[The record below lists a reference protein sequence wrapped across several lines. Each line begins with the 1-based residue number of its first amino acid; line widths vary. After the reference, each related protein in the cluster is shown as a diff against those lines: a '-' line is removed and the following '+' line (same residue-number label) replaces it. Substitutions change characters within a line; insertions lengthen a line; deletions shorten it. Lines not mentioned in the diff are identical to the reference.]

1 MKLNKILFSL
11 FAAFSFLAVSCQV
24 EEQVYVPGEP
34 ELDGCHGVYFPTQEA
49 AGAHTMDPS
58 ETPAV
63 EFVVKRLSEDGDITV
78 PVEVKVS
85 EEGIFNV
92 PELQFVDGQTEAK
105 LLVTFPNAKA
115 GVEYTLSLE
124 INDPEY
130 ALVYGANPTYLTYS
144 VTIERY
150 DLMGIATY
158 REDILTALFTV
169 PNQEWQCE
177 VYTKESTPGVYYFKN
192 LYTSTCPF
200 HSPGEYVEEDLYFTV
215 NAANTGKVYIPAQPL
230 GWDWGYGMAWAASL
244 CQEAGFNVDSG
255 AYGSLVNGVITF
267 PVQGLLFAMEGY
279 QDMGFFYANKNG
291 LARFILPGAI
301 LTDYTIS
308 LEAGFASQGTQP
320 VAFTFGT
327 DVQTIKYAAFEGPLS
342 KGDLQ
347 AKVAEIAADKNAQVV
362 AKPEADAEGNVPAAV
377 VGFSFEAT
385 GEYTIVAVG
394 CDSEGTAQSS
404 TSLVISYVA
413 ANDEVPVIVTAGLG
427 AADKYVPQGFSP
439 ETAIEYY
446 VYGQDLEEVKIGMF
460 TAADFIANQQG
471 CISALMTVPSEP
483 AEVLEMINTDV
494 FVDVMGGL
502 TPGTEY
508 YLLVWASNGYEQKI
522 IATAPWTTAGDP
534 LPVYQSY
541 SVEDISEDL
550 MPATSEGFFGTWNYY
565 AKDLYAKV
573 PQTLRNYQG
582 QVTISDSEMPDIP
595 AEEDPNG
602 YGLPTEYVDVKGLFA
617 DNAEYWGFDDTM
629 PFEFYG
635 GVLYTV
641 AWGFDASESG
651 YYPASMYATPAGSL
665 NFYNG
670 TMIGAYVSEGY
681 VAFVDCTGGQIL
693 PDLYLGMFADEAYS
707 SSSFAGVGAG
717 YSDLLLINP
726 ENDDNGLAPEAAASA
741 MSVAELDNLRFSL
754 ASDVNY
760 VETERGRIHSAID
773 RANAIK
779 TVGQAAGVQGEYNA
793 QPATFSAVEAQ
804 PLYETATSDY
814 KKVND
819 SAAAIYR

>member
-34 ELDGCHGVYFPTQEA
+34 ELEGCYGVYFPTQEA

-63 EFVVKRLSEDGDITV
+63 EFVVKRLTEDGDITV
-78 PVEVKVS
+78 PVEVTVS
-85 EEGIFNV
+85 EEGIFNI
-92 PELQFVDGQTEAK
+92 PELKFVDGQTEAK

-115 GVEYTLSLE
+115 GVKYDLSLE
-124 INDPEY
+124 ITDPEY
-130 ALVYGANPTYLTYS
+130 ALVYGANPTFLSYS

-158 REDILTALFTV
+158 REDILTTLFSV

-177 VYTKESTPGVYYFKN
+177 VYTKETTPGVYYLKN
-192 LYTSTCPF
+192 LYTSMCPF
-200 HSPGEYVEEDLYFTV
+200 NEPGDYVEEDVYFTV
-215 NAANTGKVYIPAQPL
+215 NASDPAKVYIPAQPL

-244 CQEAGFNVDSG
+244 CQEAGFNVATG

-267 PVQGLLFAMEGY
+267 PVQGLLFAMEDY

-301 LTDYTIS
+301 LTDYTIA
-308 LEAGFASQGTQP
+308 LEAGYASQGTQP
-320 VAFTFGT
+320 VAFTFGA

-342 KGDLQ
+342 KGDLE
-347 AKVAEIAADKNAQVV
+347 AKVAEIAEDENAQVV
-362 AKPEADAEGNVPAAV
+362 AKPAADAEGNVPAAV
-377 VGFSFEAT
+377 VGFSFETT

-446 VYGQDLEEVKIGMF
+446 VYGQDLTDVKIGMF
-460 TAADFIANQQG
+460 TAADFISNQQG
-471 CISALMTVPSEP
+471 CVAALMTVPSEP
-483 AEVLEMINTDV
+483 AEVLEKINTDV

-534 LPVYQSY
+534 LPVYAPY
-541 SVEDISEDL
+541 SIADINGEL
-550 MPATSEGFFGTWNYY
+550 LPATSEGYFGTYNYY
-565 AKDLYAKV
+565 ATDFFGENPLRSYMGQITIADSPYEDL
-573 PQTLRNYQG
+573 
-582 QVTISDSEMPDIP
+582 P
-595 AEEDPNG
+595 ADES
-602 YGLPTEYVDVKGLFA
+602 GLVTEYVKLSGMFQA
-617 DNAEYWGFDDTM
+617 EAEYYGFDDTM
-629 PFEFYG
+629 DVEYYG
-635 GVLYTV
+635 GVLYQLPNYFPQT
-641 AWGFDASESG
+641 ANGG
-651 YYPASMYATPAGSL
+651 YYTAVMYLTADGGLYGHGNS
-665 NFYNG
+665 Y
-670 TMIGAYVSEGY
+670 TMLGGFVKEGY
-681 VAFVDCTGGQIL
+681 IAFVDATGSYGFNGWFL
-693 PDLYLGMFADEAYS
+693 RAFSDEACAS
-707 SSSFAGVGAG
+707 AVGNMAC
-717 YSDLLLINP
+717 YQDVLLVDP
-726 ENDDNGLAPEAAASA
+726 AVDDNGLAPAAAR
-741 MSVAELDNLRFSL
+741 MSKQDLQNLSFNIETEI
-754 ASDVNY
+754 NY

-779 TVGQAAGVQGEYNA
+779 TVGQAAGVQGEYVA
-793 QPATFSAVEAQ
+793 QPAAFSAVESA
-804 PLYETATSDY
+804 PVYNSNTTDFSIINDATPALY
-814 KKVND
+814 
-819 SAAAIYR
+819 R

>member
-34 ELDGCHGVYFPTQEA
+34 ELEGCHGVYFPTQEA

-78 PVEVKVS
+78 PVEITVS

-92 PELQFVDGQTEAK
+92 PELKFVDGQTEAN
-105 LLVTFPNAKA
+105 LLVTFPNAAA
-115 GVEYTLSLE
+115 GTEYSLTLE
-124 INDPEY
+124 ITDPEY
-130 ALVYGANPTYLTYS
+130 ALVYGANPTFLNYS

-150 DLMGIATY
+150 DLMGTATY
-158 REDILTALFTV
+158 REDILSTLFDV
-169 PNQEWQCE
+169 PNAEWQCE
-177 VYTKESTPGVYYFKN
+177 VYTKETTPGIYYLKN
-192 LYTSTCPF
+192 LYTSLCPF
-200 HSPGEYVEEDLYFTV
+200 NAPGDYVEEDVYFTV
-215 NAANTGKVYIPAQPL
+215 NASDPGKVYVPAQPL

-244 CQEAGFNVDSG
+244 CQEAGFNVATG

-267 PVQGLLFAMEGY
+267 PVQGLLFAMEDY

-291 LARFILPGAI
+291 LARIILPGAI
-301 LTDYTIS
+301 LTDYTIA
-308 LEAGFASQGTQP
+308 LEAGYASQGTQP
-320 VAFTFGT
+320 VAFTFGA

-342 KGDLQ
+342 KGDLE
-347 AKVAEIAADKNAQVV
+347 AKVAEIAEDENAQVV
-362 AKPEADAEGNVPAAV
+362 AKPAADAEGNVPAAV
-377 VGFSFEAT
+377 VGFSFETT

-446 VYGQDLEEVKIGMF
+446 VYGQDLTDVKIGMF
-460 TAADFIANQQG
+460 TAADFISNQQG
-471 CISALMTVPSEP
+471 CVSALMSVPSEP
-483 AEVLEMINTDV
+483 AEVLEKINTDV

-534 LPVYQSY
+534 LPVYAPY
-541 SVEDISEDL
+541 SIADINGEL
-550 MPATSEGFFGTWNYY
+550 LPATSEGYFGTYNYY
-565 AKDLYAKV
+565 ATDFFGENPLRSYMGQITIADSPYEDL
-573 PQTLRNYQG
+573 
-582 QVTISDSEMPDIP
+582 P
-595 AEEDPNG
+595 ADES
-602 YGLPTEYVDVKGLFA
+602 GLVTEYVKLSGMFQA
-617 DNAEYWGFDDTM
+617 EAEYYGFDDTM
-629 PFEFYG
+629 DFEYYG
-635 GVLYTV
+635 GVLYQLPNYFPQS
-641 AWGFDASESG
+641 ANGG
-651 YYPASMYATPAGSL
+651 YYPAVMYLTADGGLYAHGNS
-665 NFYNG
+665 Y
-670 TMIGAYVSEGY
+670 TMLGGFVKEGY
-681 VAFVDCTGGQIL
+681 IAFVDATGSYGFNGWFL
-693 PDLYLGMFADEAYS
+693 RAFSDEACAS
-707 SSSFAGVGAG
+707 AVGNMAC
-717 YSDLLLINP
+717 YQDVLLVDP
-726 ENDDNGLAPEAAASA
+726 AVDDNGLAPAAAR
-741 MSVAELDNLRFSL
+741 MSKQDLQNLSFNIETEI
-754 ASDVNY
+754 NY

-779 TVGQAAGVQGEYNA
+779 TVGQAAGVQGEYVA
-793 QPATFSAVEAQ
+793 QPAAFSAVESA
-804 PLYETATSDY
+804 PVYNSNTTDFSIINDATPALY
-814 KKVND
+814 
-819 SAAAIYR
+819 R